1 MNAPIANPDA
11 MAGFSAR
18 TGSDVRPETMNI
30 QIEQHGD
37 RFFARLRTHETVY
50 LWADFFS
57 EADARRWA
65 EAHREE
71 AEAIKRKWDGD
82 SPCGRAN
89 RGLEHETFK

>member
-1 MNAPIANPDA
+1 MVGQ
-11 MAGFSAR
+11 AGLNHKN
-18 TGSDVRPETMNI
+18 MHI

-37 RFFARLRTHETVY
+37 RFFGRLRTRETVY

-57 EADARRWA
+57 AEDARRWA

-71 AEAIKRKWDGD
+71 AEAIKRKWDAQD

-89 RGLEHETFK
+89 RGLEHETFR